1 MHIVLPEDSLYKKNE
16 KPATASIMIK
26 LKPKANLS
34 PEQVKGIVNLAA
46 HSIRGLSADNIT
58 VVDNF
63 ARILNVKADPLGL
76 DATVNIKQVE
86 LTRKKQDE
94 MQRALESLLEQV
106 LGPNKAAVRVS
117 LELSFDQKTV
127 DKQTFEPV
135 VDDKGILRS
144 SQEKNESFKGTNP
157 PPTSG
162 PPGTTSNIPGYVTG
176 GNNAQSTSTQE
187 KKEATR
193 TYEVN
198 ETKEKTIVAPG
209 GIKRI
214 SVGVLIDAS
223 ISKAQQESVAKAV
236 ASAAG
241 INPARGDVISV
252 EVVPFSTEVAEKI
265 RKEEQD
271 QEQAQQRDQ
280 WTKIGFGV
288 GALLLVAMIGFW
300 ILKRRREEEIEVL
313 NMEAELAE
321 QEAAEAEKG
330 KELEKA
336 SEAAIATI
344 RELTPEE
351 KARNAEQEALETLA
365 KAKPEEVAL
374 LLKTWLAED

>member
-1 MHIVLPEDSLYKKNE
+1 
-16 KPATASIMIK
+16 
-26 LKPKANLS
+26 
-34 PEQVKGIVNLAA
+34 
-46 HSIRGLSADNIT
+46 
-58 VVDNF
+58 VDNF
-63 ARILNVKADPLGL
+63 ARVLNVKADPLGL

-144 SQEKNESFKGTNP
+144 TQEKNESFKGTNP

-176 GNNAQSTSTQE
+176 GSNAQSTSTLE

-193 TYEVN
+193 NYEVN
-198 ETKEKTIVAPG
+198 ETKEKTVVAPG

-214 SVGVLIDAS
+214 SVGVLVDAS
-223 ISKAQQESVAKAV
+223 LNKAQQDSVTKAV

-241 INPARGDVISV
+241 INPARGDTISV
-252 EVVPFSTEVAEKI
+252 EAVPFSTEIADKI
-265 RKEEQD
+265 KKEEQD
-271 QEQAQQRDQ
+271 QAQEQQRAQ
-280 WTKIGFGV
+280 WTKIGAGV
-288 GALLLVAMIGFW
+288 CVLLLIAGIGFW
-300 ILKRRREEEIEVL
+300 VLKRRREEEIEVL

-321 QEAAEAEKG
+321 REAAEVAAETD
-330 KELEKA
+330 LEKA

-344 RELTPEE
+344 RELSPEE
-351 KARNAEQEALETLA
+351 KARNAEQEAIETLS

>member
-1 MHIVLPEDSLYKKNE
+1 M
-16 KPATASIMIK
+16 
-26 LKPKANLS
+26 
-34 PEQVKGIVNLAA
+34 
-46 HSIRGLSADNIT
+46 
-58 VVDNF
+58 
-63 ARILNVKADPLGL
+63 
-76 DATVNIKQVE
+76 
-86 LTRKKQDE
+86 
-94 MQRALESLLEQV
+94 
-106 LGPNKAAVRVS
+106 
-117 LELSFDQKTV
+117 
-127 DKQTFEPV
+127 
-135 VDDKGILRS
+135 
-144 SQEKNESFKGTNP
+144 
-157 PPTSG
+157 
-162 PPGTTSNIPGYVTG
+162 
-176 GNNAQSTSTQE
+176 
-187 KKEATR
+187 
-193 TYEVN
+193 
-198 ETKEKTIVAPG
+198 
-209 GIKRI
+209 
-214 SVGVLIDAS
+214 
-223 ISKAQQESVAKAV
+223 
-236 ASAAG
+236 
-241 INPARGDVISV
+241 
-252 EVVPFSTEVAEKI
+252 PFSTEVAEKI

>member
-1 MHIVLPEDSLYKKNE
+1 M
-16 KPATASIMIK
+16 
-26 LKPKANLS
+26 
-34 PEQVKGIVNLAA
+34 
-46 HSIRGLSADNIT
+46 
-58 VVDNF
+58 
-63 ARILNVKADPLGL
+63 
-76 DATVNIKQVE
+76 
-86 LTRKKQDE
+86 
-94 MQRALESLLEQV
+94 
-106 LGPNKAAVRVS
+106 
-117 LELSFDQKTV
+117 

-193 TYEVN
+193 NYEVN

>member
-1 MHIVLPEDSLYKKNE
+1 
-16 KPATASIMIK
+16 MIK

-193 TYEVN
+193 NYEVN